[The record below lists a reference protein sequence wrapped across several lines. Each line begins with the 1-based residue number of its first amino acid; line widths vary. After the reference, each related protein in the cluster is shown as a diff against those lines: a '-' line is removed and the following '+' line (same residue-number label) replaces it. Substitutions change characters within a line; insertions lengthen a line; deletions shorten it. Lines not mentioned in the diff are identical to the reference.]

1 MLLLVLLISLG
12 SESPEIVDVK
22 SRAPMLIGWLHGIA
36 LLLLLLWIARILLL
50 LSKLPWESSPAAV
63 RKKMQCNIIQCN
75 NPMLLL
81 QLLLFRLLSKLSIDV

>member
-1 MLLLVLLISLG
+1 MLLLVLLISLA

-36 LLLLLLWIARILLL
+36 LLLLWIARILLL

-75 NPMLLL
+75 NPMLV
-81 QLLLFRLLSKLSIDV
+81 QLLFRLLSKLSIDV